1 MLALGHI
8 SRIRAISYSRIHTL
22 LLACRNHCR
31 AWYIEKE
38 NAVCVR
44 GTPSSS
50 GNIRDNITHVHA
62 LLGVLGCP
70 LGDGDVKTGLSRIT
84 DMREMWRRKDLWG
97 RHRLFEIVLS
107 CQLHV
112 CTVSV
117 TFQKESNDLKKKCLY
132 YWHFLLNKFMRK
144 SLSISC
150 SIYTNYTKYVLS
162 LNFLL
167 AWSALFLKHSN
178 IIKRVQRSLHQFI
191 VDFLRFKH

>member
-1 MLALGHI
+1 MSLLSFYFVIRLSDGCTRKVVSILMLALGHI
-8 SRIRAISYSRIHTL
+8 FRIRAISYSRIHTL

-44 GTPSSS
+44 GTPSSG

-97 RHRLFEIVLS
+97 RHSLFEIVLS
-107 CQLHV
+107 CQLYV

-117 TFQKESNDLKKKCLY
+117 TFQKESYALKKIIKKL
-132 YWHFLLNKFMRK
+132 F
-144 SLSISC
+144 
-150 SIYTNYTKYVLS
+150 VS
-162 LNFLL
+162 LNFFNWISLWGKCCL
-167 AWSALFLKHSN
+167 SVAPFILN
-178 IIKRVQRSLHQFI
+178 IF
-191 VDFLRFKH
+191 